1 MPQTGTDRWFV
12 VQIKPNGTRLAR
24 ENLGRQGFEIFA
36 PERLEGRAE
45 RRKPL
50 FPGYLF
56 VRFDPMASGW
66 QAIRSTR
73 GVTRLLTTQRHA
85 PAPMPDGFVAALMA
99 QCDAEGVFLPAER
112 MDPGD
117 RVRIAS
123 GPFADLIGRI
133 EKLDANGRLTVFV
146 ELLGQV
152 TRTEVEA
159 RRVVRA

>member
-1 MPQTGTDRWFV
+1 MPRPDTHRWFV
-12 VQIKPNGTRLAR
+12 VQTKPNGTRLAR
-24 ENLGRQGFEIFA
+24 ENLGRQGFETFA
-36 PERLEGRAE
+36 PERTEGHME

-56 VRFDPMASGW
+56 VRFDPAATGW

-73 GVTRLLTTQRHA
+73 GVTRLLTTERLA
-85 PAPMPDGFVAALMA
+85 PAPMPDGFVPALQA
-99 QCDAEGVFLPAER
+99 QCDADGLFLSADR

-117 RVRIAS
+117 KVRISS

-133 EKLDANGRLTVFV
+133 EKLDGKGRLTVFL
-146 ELLGQV
+146 ELLGQI